1 MVKARRLS
9 ALLLLMLIV
18 CLCLNCCTSPAYAF
32 VSEETPE
39 QTQQTGQAEQ
49 PVQTE
54 LNAVQDWSNPNT
66 LTPEGNLTVID
77 DVQPFNS
84 SEKEFL
90 TLQTQSGNYFYLIIE
105 RDKDGK
111 QNVHFLNQVDEA
123 DLLALLEDEP
133 KAEKPPVCICKG
145 QDKCFAGSVN
155 TACEVCAV
163 DMKGCLGKEPVQ
175 TEPEQKDKSNPMAA
189 LGVLLALLIIFGAGG
204 FYLFKNI
211 AAKNANKQSV
221 PDFEDFD
228 DDDDDDYLEDEEE
241 VEIEEDTE
249 DDNEEAVEET

>member
-9 ALLLLMLIV
+9 ALFLLMLIF
-18 CLCLNCCTSPAYAF
+18 CLCLNCCTNPAYAF
-32 VSEETPE
+32 VSEEQPE
-39 QTQQTGQAEQ
+39 QTQQAG
-49 PVQTE
+49 QTE

-66 LTPEGNLTVID
+66 FTPEGNLTLVD
-77 DVQPFNS
+77 DVQSFNS

-90 TLQTQSGNYFYLIIE
+90 TVQTKSGNYFYIIIE

-111 QNVHFLNQVDEA
+111 QNVHFLNQVDES
-123 DLLALLEDEP
+123 DLLALLDEEP
-133 KAEKPPVCICKG
+133 KEAKPPTCICKG
-145 QDKCFAGSVN
+145 QDKCFAGAVN

-163 DMKGCLGKEPVQ
+163 DMKGCLGKEPAQ

-189 LGVLLALLIIFGAGG
+189 LGILLALLVIFGAGG

-221 PDFEDFD
+221 PDFD
-228 DDDDDDYLEDEEE
+228 DDDEDDYLEDEEE

-249 DDNEEAVEET
+249 DDNEEAVEKT

>member
-9 ALLLLMLIV
+9 ALLLFIFG
-18 CLCLNCCTSPAYAF
+18 LCLILFSCTNPAYAF
-32 VSEETPE
+32 VSEEQPE
-39 QTQQTGQAEQ
+39 
-49 PVQTE
+49 QTE
-54 LNAVQDWSNPNT
+54 LNAIQDWHSPNT

-90 TLQTQSGNYFYLIIE
+90 TVQTKSGNYFYIIIE

-111 QNVHFLNQVDEA
+111 QNVHFLNQVDEV

-133 KAEKPPVCICKG
+133 KAEKPPTCICKG
-145 QDKCFAGSVN
+145 QDKCFVGSVN

-163 DMKGCLGKEPVQ
+163 SMKDCLGKEPAQ
-175 TEPEQKDKSNPMAA
+175 TEPEQDSKANPMAA
-189 LGVLLALLIIFGAGG
+189 LSVLLALLAIFGAGG
-204 FYLFKNI
+204 FYLFKSI
-211 AAKNANKQSV
+211 AARNANKQ
-221 PDFEDFD
+221 PAPNF
-228 DDDDDDYLEDEEE
+228 DDDDDYLEDDEE

-249 DDNEEAVEET
+249 NDNEEAVEET

>member
-1 MVKARRLS
+1 MEWLKPGGFRRCCLYCCSVLALTAVQRRLM
-9 ALLLLMLIV
+9 LLV
-18 CLCLNCCTSPAYAF
+18 TN
-32 VSEETPE
+32 ET
-39 QTQQTGQAEQ
+39 EQ
-49 PVQTE
+49 PEQTE
-54 LNAVQDWSNPNT
+54 LNAVQDWSSPNT

-90 TLQTQSGNYFYLIIE
+90 TVQTKSGNYFYLIIE

-145 QDKCFAGSVN
+145 QDKCFVGSVN

-163 DMKGCLGKEPVQ
+163 SMQDCLGKEIAQ
-175 TEPEQKDKSNPMAA
+175 TEPEQDSQAKPMAA
-189 LGVLLALLIIFGAGG
+189 LGALLALLAIFGAGG
-204 FYLFKNI
+204 FYLFKSI
-211 AAKNANKQSV
+211 AVRNANKKPA
-221 PDFEDFD
+221 PDF
-228 DDDDDDYLEDEEE
+228 DDDYLEDDEE

-249 DDNEEAVEET
+249 TDSEGDDAET

>member
-9 ALLLLMLIV
+9 ALLLFIFG
-18 CLCLNCCTSPAYAF
+18 LCLILFSCTNPAYAF
-32 VSEETPE
+32 VSEEQPE
-39 QTQQTGQAEQ
+39 
-49 PVQTE
+49 QTE
-54 LNAVQDWSNPNT
+54 LNAVQDWRSPNT

-90 TLQTQSGNYFYLIIE
+90 TVQTKSGNYFYIIIE

-145 QDKCFAGSVN
+145 QDKCFVGSVN

-163 DMKGCLGKEPVQ
+163 SMKDCLGKESAQ
-175 TEPEQKDKSNPMAA
+175 TEPEQAGKANPMAA
-189 LGVLLALLIIFGAGG
+189 LGALLALLAIFGAGG
-204 FYLFKNI
+204 FYLFKSI
-211 AAKNANKQSV
+211 AARNANKQPA
-221 PDFEDFD
+221 PDF
-228 DDDDDDYLEDEEE
+228 DDDDDYLEDDEE
-241 VEIEEDTE
+241 VEIEENTE
-249 DDNEEAVEET
+249 NDNEEAVEET

>member
-9 ALLLLMLIV
+9 ALLLFIFG
-18 CLCLNCCTSPAYAF
+18 LCLILFSCTNPAYAF

-39 QTQQTGQAEQ
+39 QT
-49 PVQTE
+49 E
-54 LNAVQDWSNPNT
+54 LNAVQDWSNSNT
-66 LTPEGNLTVID
+66 LTPEGNLTMID

-90 TLQTQSGNYFYLIIE
+90 TVQTKSGNYFYLIIE

-133 KAEKPPVCICKG
+133 KAEKPPACICKG
-145 QDKCFAGSVN
+145 QDKCFIGSVN

-163 DMKGCLGKEPVQ
+163 SMQDCLGKEIAQ
-175 TEPEQKDKSNPMAA
+175 TELEQDSKAKPMAA
-189 LGVLLALLIIFGAGG
+189 LGALLALLAIFGAGG
-204 FYLFKNI
+204 FYLFKSI
-211 AAKNANKQSV
+211 AARNANKQSV
-221 PDFEDFD
+221 PDF
-228 DDDDDDYLEDEEE
+228 DDDDDYLEDDEE

-249 DDNEEAVEET
+249 NDNKEAVKET

>member
-9 ALLLLMLIV
+9 ALLLIML
-18 CLCLNCCTSPAYAF
+18 LCFSLNCCTNPTYALVTNEF
-32 VSEETPE
+32 EQLE
-39 QTQQTGQAEQ
+39 QTQ
-49 PVQTE
+49 
-54 LNAVQDWSNPNT
+54 LDDLQDWSNPNT

-90 TLQTQSGNYFYLIIE
+90 TVQTKSGNYFYLIIE
-105 RDKDGK
+105 RDKDGS

-145 QDKCFAGSVN
+145 QDKCFVGSVN

-163 DMKGCLGKEPVQ
+163 SMQDCLGKEIAQ
-175 TEPEQKDKSNPMAA
+175 TEPEQDSQAKPMAA
-189 LGVLLALLIIFGAGG
+189 LGALLALLAIFGAGG
-204 FYLFKNI
+204 FYLGQKCQQ
-211 AAKNANKQSV
+211 AAC
-221 PDFEDFD
+221 PGF
-228 DDDDDDYLEDEEE
+228 
-241 VEIEEDTE
+241 
-249 DDNEEAVEET
+249 

>member
-9 ALLLLMLIV
+9 ALLLFIFG
-18 CLCLNCCTSPAYAF
+18 LCLILFSCTNPAYAF
-32 VSEETPE
+32 VSEEQPE
-39 QTQQTGQAEQ
+39 
-49 PVQTE
+49 QTE
-54 LNAVQDWSNPNT
+54 LNAVQDWNNSNT
-66 LTPEGNLTVID
+66 LTPEGNLTMID

-90 TLQTQSGNYFYLIIE
+90 TVQTKSGNYFYLIIE

-123 DLLALLEDEP
+123 DLLALLDEDP

-145 QDKCFAGSVN
+145 QDKCFVGSVN

-163 DMKGCLGKEPVQ
+163 SMQDCLGKEIAQ
-175 TEPEQKDKSNPMAA
+175 AEPEQDSKSNPMAA
-189 LGVLLALLIIFGAGG
+189 LGALLALLVILGAGG

-211 AAKNANKQSV
+211 VAKNANKQPV
-221 PDFEDFD
+221 PDF
-228 DDDDDDYLEDEEE
+228 DDDDDYLEDDEE
-241 VEIEEDTE
+241 VEIETDI
-249 DDNEEAVEET
+249 DNEEGDEET

>member
-18 CLCLNCCTSPAYAF
+18 CLCLNCCTNPAYAL
-32 VSEETPE
+32 VTNEPEQLE
-39 QTQQTGQAEQ
+39 QTQ
-49 PVQTE
+49 
-54 LNAVQDWSNPNT
+54 LDDLQDWSNPNA
-66 LTPEGNLTVID
+66 LTPEGNLTLVD
-77 DVQPFNS
+77 DVQSFSS

-90 TLQTQSGNYFYLIIE
+90 TVQTKSGNYFYIIIE

-133 KAEKPPVCICKG
+133 KAEKPPACICKG
-145 QDKCFAGSVN
+145 QDKCFVGSVN

-163 DMKGCLGKEPVQ
+163 SMQDCLGKEIAQV
-175 TEPEQKDKSNPMAA
+175 EPEQAGKTNPMAA
-189 LGVLLALLIIFGAGG
+189 LGVLLVLLVIFGAGG
-204 FYLFKNI
+204 FYLFKSI
-211 AAKNANKQSV
+211 AARNANKQPA
-221 PDFEDFD
+221 PDF
-228 DDDDDDYLEDEEE
+228 DDDDDYLEDDEE

-249 DDNEEAVEET
+249 IDSEEGDEET